1 MPKRLRRRYL
11 AIKLEAEEAFDKKKL
26 TNTIWESVTK
36 LFGEYGAS
44 KTGLSAIEYRKEEK
58 MLILRCFHSSLNM
71 VRAALAFIT
80 KIDEKPVAMHVINV
94 SGTLKALRK
103 NLENREP

>member
-1 MPKRLRRRYL
+1 LPKRIRRRYL

-44 KTGLSAIEYRKEEK
+44 KAGLSAIEYRKEEK
-58 MLILRCFHSSLNM
+58 MLILRCFHNSLNM
-71 VRAALAFIT
+71 VRAAVAFIT
-80 KIDEKPVAMHVINV
+80 KIEETPATMHIIKV

-103 NLENREP
+103 NLKNEN

>member
-1 MPKRLRRRYL
+1 LPKRIRRRYL

-26 TNTIWESVTK
+26 TDAIWESVTK

-44 KTGLSAIEYRKEEK
+44 KTGISAIEYRKEEK
-58 MLILRCFHSSLNM
+58 MLILRCFHNSLNM
-71 VRAALAFIT
+71 VRAAIAFIT
-80 KIDEKPVAMHVINV
+80 KIEETPVAMHIINV

-103 NLENREP
+103 NLKNEK